1 MARRPGPE
9 SETPAAGARGDEAEL
24 WEAHSHFLLV
34 AEAWKIT
41 AVQARSGSH
50 INRATSRWRQQVGM
64 RPVVDGDGQGRRCSN
79 SAAHSLVISLSR
91 QSEHGLISFSCTARA
106 SLLAGILMM
115 APSADSDEAAVL
127 HSRKQHFF
135 FVMSHLKNS
144 LSDIGSGRVFPRSF
158 CLCGSSVRCSRPTET
173 FSLSFNL
180 LILLR
185 LFACP
190 RRCPLLSTSAHKK
203 ANSI

>member
-1 MARRPGPE
+1 MSCRTADTQRPTAPHFNKLPHEGADKLLTSNPPRVCFPSVRFKHLWCPTQGSSVTRSGPAARRPGAE
-9 SETPAAGARGDEAEL
+9 SETPAAASLRARGDEAEL

-91 QSEHGLISFSCTARA
+91 QSEHRLISSSCTARA
-106 SLLAGILMM
+106 SLLTGILMM
-115 APSADSDEAAVL
+115 APSADSDEV
-127 HSRKQHFF
+127 
-135 FVMSHLKNS
+135 
-144 LSDIGSGRVFPRSF
+144 
-158 CLCGSSVRCSRPTET
+158 
-173 FSLSFNL
+173 
-180 LILLR
+180 
-185 LFACP
+185 
-190 RRCPLLSTSAHKK
+190 
-203 ANSI
+203 